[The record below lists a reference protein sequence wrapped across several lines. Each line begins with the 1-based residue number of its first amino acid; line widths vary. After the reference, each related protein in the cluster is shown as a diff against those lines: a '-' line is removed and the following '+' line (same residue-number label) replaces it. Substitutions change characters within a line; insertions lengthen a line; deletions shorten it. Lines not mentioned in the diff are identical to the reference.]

1 MRHPVSVCVVAT
13 AICLLLA
20 SSSLCTAESKTGR
33 RAPELE
39 IRIVFDNT
47 SARTDLRRSW
57 GFSAVVDFGGH
68 RVLFDA
74 GSDPILLLEHLDL
87 MQIDPKSIEHAVI
100 SHQHGD
106 HLCGVYWVFE
116 KNPKMKVH
124 FLDCFPE
131 EPFRRA
137 AALKM
142 IPHRVKGPF
151 EVVPGIYSTG
161 IVDGLPPEQS
171 LVIETSQGL
180 VMLVGCSHPGVV
192 KLVETAQKQREKDSI
207 RLLLGGFHM
216 LRKEPEQI
224 KTTIN
229 RLQDLKVHT
238 VMPAHCSGDPAIEMF
253 QTLYG
258 KQFHAAGAGRLI
270 VLDQDKLVVSTLPV
284 KSDDSK

>member
-1 MRHPVSVCVVAT
+1 MRSLVSVT
-13 AICLLLA
+13 AAAVCLSLA
-20 SSSLCTAESKTGR
+20 SSWVCAAEPNPVPKAR
-33 RAPELE
+33 ELE
-39 IRIVFDNT
+39 IRVVFDNT
-47 SARTDLRRSW
+47 SARKDLRRSW

-68 RVLFDA
+68 RILFDA
-74 GSDPILLLEHLDL
+74 GSDPTLLLEHLDL

-106 HLCGVYWVFE
+106 HLRGVYWVFE
-116 KNPKMKVH
+116 KNPKMNVH

-142 IPHRVKGPF
+142 TPNRVKGPF
-151 EVVPGIYSTG
+151 ELVPGIHSTG

-192 KLVETAQKQREKDSI
+192 KLVETAPKQREKDSL
-207 RLLLGGFHM
+207 RFLLGGFHM
-216 LRKEPEQI
+216 MRKQPEQI
-224 KTTIN
+224 KAAIN
-229 RLQDLKVHT
+229 RLQDLKVDT
-238 VMPAHCSGDPAIEMF
+238 VLPAHCSGDPAKEMF
-253 QTLYG
+253 QSLYG

-270 VLDQDKLVVSTLPV
+270 VLDQGRLTVSTLPV
-284 KSDDSK
+284 KPDHDSE